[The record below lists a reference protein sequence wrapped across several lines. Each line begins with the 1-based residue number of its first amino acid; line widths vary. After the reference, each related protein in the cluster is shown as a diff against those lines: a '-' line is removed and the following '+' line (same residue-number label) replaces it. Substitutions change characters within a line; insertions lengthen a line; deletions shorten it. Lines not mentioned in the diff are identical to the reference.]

1 MTRRHVQ
8 EGTERTL
15 RAPSAW
21 LDSGLPEAPPFV
33 CPRRETTDSVASGA
47 AAKICAAGL
56 ARGGRK
62 RGDRR
67 VQQEQG
73 QGSINP
79 AQVSRQQPRP
89 TRHGQ
94 LTCSRVPRATPL
106 VVVSYHTKR
115 FQTLFFCRRGRP
127 AKVFSVETNKP
138 LFFGGSTSGSRRR
151 RGYVDVVC
159 DL

>member
-1 MTRRHVQ
+1 MTRRHVLQ
-8 EGTERTL
+8 EGRNG
-15 RAPSAW
+15 RCARHRR
-21 LDSGLPEAPPFV
+21 GLTPEAPPFV
-33 CPRRETTDSVASGA
+33 CPRRETTDSVAAGA

-138 LFFGGSTSGSRRR
+138 LFFGGECIWIATATGL
-151 RGYVDVVC
+151 C
-159 DL
+159 